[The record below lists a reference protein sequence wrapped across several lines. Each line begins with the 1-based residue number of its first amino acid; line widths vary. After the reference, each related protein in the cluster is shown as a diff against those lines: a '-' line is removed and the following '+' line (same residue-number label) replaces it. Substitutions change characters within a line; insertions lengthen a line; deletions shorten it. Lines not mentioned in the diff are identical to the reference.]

1 MDGSLLTADP
11 TIIISSINNGS
22 RGKCQSTSW
31 FSVSGGWCVVKW
43 APNCKFGTILLL
55 LFPAVFP
62 GCLVVTG
69 SGEIG
74 ANVFLGR

>member
-11 TIIISSINNGS
+11 TINTSSINNRIRRVVS
-22 RGKCQSTSW
+22 IDQLVLSLWWLVCDEMSSQLKVWTHITTS
-31 FSVSGGWCVVKW
+31 VV
-43 APNCKFGTILLL
+43 CGFQ
-55 LFPAVFP
+55 

-74 ANVFLGR
+74 E